1 MKRLMCGCETGWK
14 QVGSVPE
21 KDIPSPVM
29 EISSVVKAGD
39 SKDASDPQLSST
51 FGSVGGRMDTKGR
64 HLLVNSILS
73 LRRVRLVSTWYPNIS
88 EVEFRS
94 DKVEEGESG
103 ESCETLASM

>member
-1 MKRLMCGCETGWK
+1 
-14 QVGSVPE
+14 
-21 KDIPSPVM
+21 
-29 EISSVVKAGD
+29 
-39 SKDASDPQLSST
+39 
-51 FGSVGGRMDTKGR
+51 MDTKGR